1 MVAKLIRP
9 SKPFPPG
16 RCLATENLN
25 NIILD
30 DELAGNQHDETRQQ
44 NSDILTVRHP
54 GSKSLWSCPI
64 CKMTFTNTR
73 NFESHAKSKHK
84 QSIIYQCRLCDVTA
98 NVSRSIGTHMRYC
111 EGCIKPKSFRC
122 NLCDFSSDFENGLKV
137 HISIQHI

>member
-1 MVAKLIRP
+1 MAPYGKPKFLDSGGSMVAKLIRP

-84 QSIIYQCRLCDVTA
+84 QST
-98 NVSRSIGTHMRYC
+98 IGTHMRYC
-111 EGCIKPKSFRC
+111 EGCIVSM
-122 NLCDFSSDFENGLKV
+122 
-137 HISIQHI
+137 